1 MNAFR
6 DNAKA
11 LRSLAVTLRNLA
23 ATEPNIARR
32 AKMLNDANWYQLRAE
47 DHDTRADEVDDRD
60 SYIPFN
66 SKTGEP
72 I

>member
-11 LRSLAVTLRNLA
+11 MRSLAVTLRALAPKEANL
-23 ATEPNIARR
+23 ARR

-47 DHDTRADEVDDRD
+47 DEDDMADDLDERNADGDQD
-60 SYIPFN
+60 GTI
-66 SKTGEP
+66 
-72 I
+72 